1 MKTPIW
7 KRLLCM
13 FLSAA
18 MLVTLAA
25 CGTESSVGASAPDS
39 ATVAKV
45 DEASDEATTTTDAVS
60 VAELPAGAT
69 EDLKSKW
76 SSLSGKT
83 LRVATSGQQA
93 GWSQDDGNGSVEG
106 MDIDVMDY
114 ICDYYGINLEWVV
127 GCPTRHLGYAPSGW
141 RWIPLPALPPSTRTA

>member
-1 MKTPIW
+1 MFGGNKMKTPIW

-93 GWSQDDGNGSVEG
+93 AGAKTTATAVWKAWISTSWITSVII
-106 MDIDVMDY
+106 MV
-114 ICDYYGINLEWVV
+114 
-127 GCPTRHLGYAPSGW
+127 
-141 RWIPLPALPPSTRTA
+141 ST